1 MNRTYVSF
9 DWAIKKMFRDKANFD
24 VLEGFLSELLLFQVK
39 IEEVLES
46 EANKMTALDKYDK
59 VDILVKSE
67 KGELMLIEIQ
77 YDSEQDYFH
86 RMLYGIS
93 KLISQYIQEGQP
105 YGQIKKAYS
114 INVLY
119 FNLGQGNDY
128 LYEYRGEFVG
138 VNQNDVLLPSN
149 FQKGKYAIEKVSD
162 IFPKYYIIKAGNY
175 HKQKIERPVEEWVY
189 FLQNSDIPDDF
200 KAQGMKEAREK
211 LRYEKM
217 PDIEKQGYQRFV
229 ENRRIEMAVTESAK
243 EEGLREGKKEGIKE
257 GREEGKKEGIEEGK
271 KEGREEGKKE
281 ALIEIAKNMK
291 KIGVAIEI
299 IIQSTGL
306 TQEEINRIEV

>member
-24 VLEGFLSELLLFQVK
+24 VLEGFLSELLLFKVK
-39 IEEVLES
+39 IQEVLES
-46 EANKMTALDKYDK
+46 EANKMTALDKYDR
-59 VDILVKSE
+59 VDILVRSE

-93 KLISQYIQEGQP
+93 KLITQYIQEGQP

-119 FNLGQGNDY
+119 FNLGQGSDY

-138 VNQNDVLLPSN
+138 VNQNDILLPSN
-149 FQKGKYAIEKVSD
+149 FQKDKFGIDRISD

-175 HKQKIERPVEEWVY
+175 HKEKIEKPVEEWVY
-189 FLQNSDIPDDF
+189 FLQNSEIPDDF

-229 ENRRIEMAVTESAK
+229 ENRRIEMAVTETAK
-243 EEGLREGKKEGIKE
+243 
-257 GREEGKKEGIEEGK
+257 
-271 KEGREEGKKE
+271 EEGKKE
-281 ALIEIAKNMK
+281 ALGKTAKNMK
-291 KIGVAIEI
+291 QEGFDIAII
-299 IIQSTGL
+299 CKMTGL
-306 TQEEINRIEV
+306 TEEEINQL